1 VDQPPPILELR
12 DASVVRGCVRVLDR
26 LTLTIAAAEHVAIV
40 GPNGAGKSSLIRLL
54 TLEDY
59 PLASTGEA
67 TPATGVH
74 VGGGA
79 ASPGAASSCPAS
91 GRASGEPPMRL
102 FGRARW
108 DVAELRSRM
117 GIVSAEVHDRFTEGP
132 WAGQV
137 PGLDVVLSGFFAS
150 RGVFRHHTITDEMRD
165 RARQALVRTGA
176 LHLATARLDRL
187 STGEARRVLI
197 ARALVHAPAALV
209 LDEPTTGLD
218 VVARH
223 RFMEHVRHIAQQ
235 GTTVLLVT
243 QHIDEIL
250 PEIGRVIVLK
260 EGRIIDDGPKDR
272 VLRGHAL
279 EEAFGG
285 PLRVACE
292 EGYYYVRPGP
302 V

>member
-1 VDQPPPILELR
+1 VDRPPPILELR
-12 DASVVRGCVRVLDR
+12 DASVVRGHVRVLDR
-26 LTLTIAAAEHVAIV
+26 LTLAIAPAEHVAIV

-59 PLASTGEA
+59 PLANTDGD
-67 TPATGVH
+67 
-74 VGGGA
+74 
-79 ASPGAASSCPAS
+79 
-91 GRASGEPPMRL
+91 PPLRL

-108 DVAELRSRM
+108 DAAELRSRM
-117 GIVSAEVHDRFTEGP
+117 GIVSADVHDRFTEGP
-132 WAGQV
+132 WVAQV
-137 PGLDVVLSGFFAS
+137 PALDVVLSGFFAS
-150 RGVFRHHTITDEMRD
+150 RGVFQHHAITDEMRD

-197 ARALVHAPAALV
+197 ARALVHSPEALV

-223 RFMEHVRHIAQQ
+223 RFMEHVRDIARQ

-250 PEIGRVIVLK
+250 PEISRVIVLK

-272 VLRGHAL
+272 VLRGRAL
-279 EEAFGG
+279 EQAFGG
-285 PLRVACE
+285 PLRVTCE